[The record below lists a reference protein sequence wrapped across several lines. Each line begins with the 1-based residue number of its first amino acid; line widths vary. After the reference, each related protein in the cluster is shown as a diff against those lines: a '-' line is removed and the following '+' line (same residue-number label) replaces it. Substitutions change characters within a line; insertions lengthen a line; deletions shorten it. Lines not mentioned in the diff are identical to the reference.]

1 MPEIEENLDTALS
14 DEDIIDESLYYRTFF
29 GKSADYYE
37 KIYKRL
43 LKGESIIFNP
53 YAFLF
58 SIFWLAYRKMYVEL
72 IILVLGIGFL
82 NNFVLFVL
90 GIYTYTT
97 TAAFGI
103 ILVGCYG
110 NVFYM
115 KKAQRTVKRAKEMY
129 LNTEAQLDNIEQ
141 EGGVSLVGPVVVAF
155 TIFVLTIGIY
165 AFTGY
170 MKSLHF

>member
-1 MPEIEENLDTALS
+1 MPEIEENLDTALN

-43 LKGESIIFNP
+43 LDGESVIFNP
-53 YAFLF
+53 YAFF
-58 SIFWLAYRKMYVEL
+58 FNVFWLAYRKMYVEL

-82 NNFVLFVL
+82 NNFILFVL
-90 GIYTYTT
+90 GIYTYKATLFIGVLL
-97 TAAFGI
+97 A
-103 ILVGCYG
+103 GCYG

-165 AFTGY
+165 AFTDY